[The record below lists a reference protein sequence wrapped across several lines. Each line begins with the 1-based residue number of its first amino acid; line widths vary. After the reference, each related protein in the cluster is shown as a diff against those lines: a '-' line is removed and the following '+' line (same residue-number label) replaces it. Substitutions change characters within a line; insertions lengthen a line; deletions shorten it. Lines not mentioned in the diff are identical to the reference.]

1 MVVGPGIVIPL
12 IAIVLGIVAGILIMR
27 EYPLGQ
33 GRFAEVAAGIIIA
46 VVVFGMVLLTSAYI
60 ALLVGK

>member
-12 IAIVLGIVAGILIMR
+12 IAIVLGIVAGVLIMR

-33 GRFAEVAAGIIIA
+33 GRFADRKS
-46 VVVFGMVLLTSAYI
+46 VV
-60 ALLVGK
+60 